1 MRHEPHLLPA
11 PSPATAQAPNKFC
24 GSDCRAVRS
33 VSAALGTPRTIRKAV
48 ARPQAS
54 ADYLGGR
61 PPSGGLGARGR
72 GRASPISALGP
83 RPPGTPLPHCGR
95 APAPPP
101 RASETPLTARQSPQ
115 QNLRPVGLGRDS
127 LRAIMRDYV
136 ARALL
141 TLLYFSAVLPL
152 PSPAAVG
159 LRLAFAAFLQPFCQ
173 PFAASFG
180 GLA

>member
-1 MRHEPHLLPA
+1 M
-11 PSPATAQAPNKFC
+11 
-24 GSDCRAVRS
+24 RS
-33 VSAALGTPRTIRKAV
+33 VSAALGTPRTIKKSV
-48 ARPQAS
+48 ARAQAP
-54 ADYLGGR
+54 ADFLGGR

-72 GRASPISALGP
+72 GRASPSSALGP

-101 RASETPLTARQSPQ
+101 RASETPLIARQSPQ
-115 QNLRPVGLGRDS
+115 QNLRPIGLGRDS
-127 LRAIMRDYV
+127 MRAIMRDCV

-141 TLLYFSAVLPL
+141 TLIYFSAVLPL

-159 LRLAFAAFLQPFCQ
+159 LRWTFAASSHPSRQ
-173 PFAASFG
+173 PFAASFR

>member
-1 MRHEPHLLPA
+1 MRQVPHILPA
-11 PSPATAQAPNKFC
+11 PSPATAQAPDKFC

-33 VSAALGTPRTIRKAV
+33 VSAALGTPRTIRKSV
-48 ARPQAS
+48 ARAQAP

-72 GRASPISALGP
+72 GRASPSSALGP

-127 LRAIMRDYV
+127 LRAIVRDCV

-141 TLLYFSAVLPL
+141 TLIYFSAVLPL

-159 LRLAFAAFLQPFCQ
+159 LRLTFAALLHPSRQPC
-173 PFAASFG
+173 A
-180 GLA
+180 

>member
-1 MRHEPHLLPA
+1 MRHGPHLLPA

-33 VSAALGTPRTIRKAV
+33 VSAALGTPRTIIKSV
-48 ARPQAS
+48 ARAQAP
-54 ADYLGGR
+54 ADFLGGR

-72 GRASPISALGP
+72 GRASPSSALGP

-127 LRAIMRDYV
+127 LRAIMRDCV

-141 TLLYFSAVLPL
+141 TLIYFSAVLPL
-152 PSPAAVG
+152 PSPARED
-159 LRLAFAAFLQPFCQ
+159 LRQ
-173 PFAASFG
+173 PFAAFP
-180 GLA
+180 